1 MGSIWLFNSPCG
13 LYVFVRFFSCFF
25 RACMGSRGNCHES
38 FCSLTN
44 LTIPTGFFCWLGPS
58 LLCFLLLR
66 WAYPQVPAWYHH
78 DWPRKF
84 GPLLQ
89 IFRAPSADLMGL
101 KCVAN
106 DSWPSNLFGECFQYH
121 PKMVKLVNG
130 FWCLALLHQ
139 LQAKETC
146 HMLLLVPRYL
156 NWHMI
161 YD

>member
-13 LYVFVRFFSCFF
+13 LYVFVRFFFMFF
-25 RACMGSRGNCHES
+25 SGLH
-38 FCSLTN
+38 
-44 LTIPTGFFCWLGPS
+44 GFAGELSWILLQFDQFDNSNRFFLLVGPS